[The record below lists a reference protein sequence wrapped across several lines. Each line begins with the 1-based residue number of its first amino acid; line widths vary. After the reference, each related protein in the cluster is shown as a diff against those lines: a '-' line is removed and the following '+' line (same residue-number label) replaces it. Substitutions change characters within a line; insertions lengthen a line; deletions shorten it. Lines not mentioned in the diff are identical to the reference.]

1 MTNTE
6 IDSAICAARILIVDD
21 MAIEVE
27 TAAGFLHAGGFS
39 AVTGVTDPKQG
50 LAIAESG
57 SCDLVLLD
65 MRMPGLGGEEFI
77 RRLRAHNAA
86 EMPAIVVLTA
96 QNDDDTRRAA
106 VSAGARD
113 FITKP
118 FKLWEL
124 LQRVRNAL
132 EIHILYRRAKEFNAL
147 LERRVGERTRELARA
162 NRGKSEF
169 LANIHHELRTPINA
183 ILGFSDIIMNRLFGP
198 GAMDRY
204 AEYAADIN
212 TAGNH
217 LLAIIDDILALS
229 KIEDGEGRLDESNV
243 RVETIAHETA
253 RILFRDRFERAGLTL
268 AVDLPAPGLLLHA
281 DERKLKQALSNL
293 LSNALKFTPRG
304 GTVTLTTVTDAD
316 CNFGLVVRDTGIG
329 IAADD
334 IETVLTPF
342 GQVESAYRRQHHGA
356 GLGLPLARALI
367 ELHGGRLTLTSELGV
382 GTVVTLWLPAQR
394 LVDPAVV
401 TSSADGTR
409 A

>member
-1 MTNTE
+1 MTDTE

-21 MAIEVE
+21 MAMDVE
-27 TAAGFLHAGGFS
+27 TAAGFLHAGGFA

-50 LAIAESG
+50 LAMAESG
-57 SCDLVLLD
+57 SYDLVLLD
-65 MRMPGLGGEEFI
+65 MEMPEIDGDEFI
-77 RRLRAHNAA
+77 RRLMTNNVA
-86 EMPAIVVLTA
+86 ELPAIVVLTD
-96 QNDDDTRRAA
+96 QDHKDTPRGAL
-106 VSAGARD
+106 SAGARD
-113 FITKP
+113 FIIKP
-118 FKLWEL
+118 VKFWEL

-253 RILFRDRFERAGLTL
+253 RILFRDRFEQAGLTL
-268 AVDLPAPGLLLHA
+268 AVELPAPGLLLRA
-281 DERKLKQALSNL
+281 DERKLKQALNNL
-293 LSNALKFTPRG
+293 LSNALKFTPSG
-304 GTVTLTTVTDAD
+304 GTVTLTTVTDTD
-316 CNFGLVVRDTGIG
+316 GSFGLVVRDTGIG
-329 IAADD
+329 IAAED

-342 GQVESAYRRQHHGA
+342 GQVESAYRRRNHGA
-356 GLGLPLARALI
+356 GLGLPLARGLI
-367 ELHGGRLTLTSELGV
+367 ELHGGRLTLTSEVGI
-382 GTVVTLWLPAQR
+382 GTVVTLWLPAER
-394 LVDPAVV
+394 LVDSAVA
-401 TSSADGTR
+401 TSSADGT
-409 A
+409 AA